1 MLKLTLIDSVLVLS
15 ILKLNLSLL
24 LDHCLFVEILE
35 KQMFE
40 SLPPDLDRDVILFAQ
55 VLMLSV
61 LVTKLGLLV
70 FFFFLS
76 DQPEVVNS

>member
-35 KQMFE
+35 EQMFE
-40 SLPPDLDRDVILFAQ
+40 SLPPDLDRDVVLLAQ

>member
-35 KQMFE
+35 EQMFE

-61 LVTKLGLLV
+61 LVTKLGFLV

-76 DQPEVVNS
+76 N

>member
-35 KQMFE
+35 EQMFE